1 MKMVARL
8 PEGVPTEFRRKL
20 WLTLADKY
28 LTNKGVDWK
37 RAERTCFNEWSNPD
51 DDELGLQIVRV
62 SFSKP
67 LTLCLHFFGSAEKA
81 RATRW
86 SILSNVKSS
95 KCKQI
100 LKCEIAGKRVF
111 YSICH
116 SFDRICI
123 VQDAVCSVER
133 TLTPT
138 N

>member
-67 LTLCLHFFGSAEKA
+67 LTLCLHFFASAEKA

-86 SILSNVKSS
+86 SIRQYSVTSNLQNVNK
-95 KCKQI
+95 
-100 LKCEIAGKRVF
+100 F
-111 YSICH
+111 
-116 SFDRICI
+116 
-123 VQDAVCSVER
+123 
-133 TLTPT
+133 
-138 N
+138 

>member
-62 SFSKP
+62 SFSKI
-67 LTLCLHFFGSAEKA
+67 LFTFFLLQLRK
-81 RATRW
+81 RALRA
-86 SILSNVKSS
+86 S
-95 KCKQI
+95 Q
-100 LKCEIAGKRVF
+100 
-111 YSICH
+111 YS
-116 SFDRICI
+116 
-123 VQDAVCSVER
+123 VA
-133 TLTPT
+133 
-138 N
+138 

>member
-62 SFSKP
+62 SFSKI
-67 LTLCLHFFGSAEKA
+67 LFTFFCF
-81 RATRW
+81 
-86 SILSNVKSS
+86 N
-95 KCKQI
+95 
-100 LKCEIAGKRVF
+100 
-111 YSICH
+111 
-116 SFDRICI
+116 
-123 VQDAVCSVER
+123 
-133 TLTPT
+133 
-138 N
+138 

>member
-67 LTLCLHFFGSAEKA
+67 LTLCLHFFASAEKSA
-81 RATRW
+81 RSALRAGQYSVT
-86 SILSNVKSS
+86 SNLQNV
-95 KCKQI
+95 I
-100 LKCEIAGKRVF
+100 RF
-111 YSICH
+111 
-116 SFDRICI
+116 
-123 VQDAVCSVER
+123 
-133 TLTPT
+133 
-138 N
+138 

>member
-62 SFSKP
+62 SFSKI
-67 LTLCLHFFGSAEKA
+67 LFAFLSVSEANALLHISFPQ
-81 RATRW
+81 
-86 SILSNVKSS
+86 KSFTF
-95 KCKQI
+95 K
-100 LKCEIAGKRVF
+100 
-111 YSICH
+111 
-116 SFDRICI
+116 
-123 VQDAVCSVER
+123 
-133 TLTPT
+133 
-138 N
+138 